1 MQQRRPCL
9 VQGRRCR
16 RNLVTLTAF
25 AFPRYSADSVPPMQ
39 PSIRPANAADAPAL
53 CGIYNHY
60 VATTAISFETEA
72 VSEESMV
79 ARIAEVQAKF
89 PWLVY
94 EEAGQVLG
102 YAYATQW
109 KPRAAYRQS
118 VESSVYLR
126 HDAGGRGIG
135 KRLYRQLFAE
145 LKPLGIHL
153 VIGGIAQPNA
163 ASVALHESLGFV
175 KCGVF
180 NEVGY
185 KMGRW
190 IDMGYWQ
197 LKLQEVQ

>member
-1 MQQRRPCL
+1 MHHP
-9 VQGRRCR
+9 
-16 RNLVTLTAF
+16 
-25 AFPRYSADSVPPMQ
+25 
-39 PSIRPANAADAPAL
+39 IRPATAADAAAI

-60 VATTAISFETEA
+60 VETTAISFETEPVTAA
-72 VSEESMV
+72 VM
-79 ARIAEVQAKF
+79 ATRIAEVQARF

-94 EEAGQVLG
+94 EEQGEVLG
-102 YAYATQW
+102 YAYASKW

-135 KRLYRQLFAE
+135 KQLYVRLFEQ
-145 LKPLGIHL
+145 LKPLGVHL

-197 LKLQEVQ
+197 LKLQEAQS